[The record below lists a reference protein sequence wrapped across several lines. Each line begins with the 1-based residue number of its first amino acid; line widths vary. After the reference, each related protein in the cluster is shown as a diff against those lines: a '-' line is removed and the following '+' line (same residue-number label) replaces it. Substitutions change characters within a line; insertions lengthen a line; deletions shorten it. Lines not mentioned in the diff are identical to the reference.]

1 MWGLN
6 EPRHG
11 EDLGVLVWNMQYP
24 TTCSEQNCQPEVTAP
39 HSLLSRTAPHGWG
52 SPSPRSLLCNASKGS
67 HQADGMGKHFALRHQ
82 RENLLP
88 GSHDPFPGER
98 GEQTWLESEGTG
110 RMGGHRDAGK
120 KEVQTELYPFRSLLA
135 LHWPMSPKWSLIS
148 YRVCASLLIFAI
160 KITESRRKLIAK
172 NCLSWRAK
180 SRGFPITG

>member
-67 HQADGMGKHFALRHQ
+67 HQADGMGKHFALKGKISCLVPMIPSL
-82 RENLLP
+82 EKEESKP
-88 GSHDPFPGER
+88 G
-98 GEQTWLESEGTG
+98 
-110 RMGGHRDAGK
+110 
-120 KEVQTELYPFRSLLA
+120 
-135 LHWPMSPKWSLIS
+135 WSLKEQAGWEATGMQERKKFKQNSTLSGPCLPCTGLCPPSGPWFHI
-148 YRVCASLLIFAI
+148 
-160 KITESRRKLIAK
+160 ESVHHFSFLP
-172 NCLSWRAK
+172 LK
-180 SRGFPITG
+180 SQNLGGNW